1 MNEEVNARKAAFL
14 IVLIYFLAF
23 LPLLPR
29 TSYYRGDERFY
40 TDAAI
45 RMVQTGDYLTPYYH
59 TGRVRFRKPILVY
72 WIIVASYK
80 VFGISLFSSRI
91 PFLVAGCL
99 VLFFTYRIT
108 SVLFGEREALLA
120 SAILASN
127 MTVFHTSIRSHPDII
142 QCLFLAMSLY
152 GFMNLILRGERS
164 SHYHWLAYM
173 GAALAVASKGG
184 LGLLPVAFS
193 LIFASSCKGVRVREL
208 FKGKVIIT
216 SAAVALFWF
225 VAISFKH
232 GEAALRDFFLDQVG
246 ERLSGSKI
254 YILENAFLYLG
265 GLLKE
270 LMPWSLMSLI
280 VLVRDWDRVKG
291 LYLTKKKEVLLVA
304 GWYLSIF
311 AIFALSNIQRARY
324 FLPTYPLLGAL
335 LASVLME
342 GEEGRS
348 SKALRMIERWV
359 LISGMVGGG
368 LLILLGALLDLRVV
382 VGGMII
388 LFGSV
393 ALHRALFQRGHLPGL
408 LAVALLGI
416 VGFSVIHNFLRPV
429 IFASPAPC
437 VVREVLREGGGT
449 VAVLDLPDKYR
460 GQINVLSRG
469 RIRMKIFTG
478 NDLKGLEGVRFI
490 VTSHAFLDRLI
501 GRGYELRKVCGYS
514 YREGPPLKFEE
525 VIRAMA
531 KGDLSPLF
539 CRFREHYY
547 LLTEVRSGQGK

>member
-1 MNEEVNARKAAFL
+1 LNEEVNARKAAFL

-23 LPLLPR
+23 FPLLPR

-80 VFGISLFSSRI
+80 IFGISLFSSRI

-99 VLFFTYRIT
+99 VLLFTYRIA
-108 SVLFGEREALLA
+108 SSLFGERDALLA

-152 GFMNLILRGERS
+152 GFMKLIFSHGAS
-164 SHYHWLAYM
+164 SLHYWFAYM

-193 LIFASSCKGVRVREL
+193 LIFASFCKGVRVREL
-208 FKGKVIIT
+208 LKGKVIIV
-216 SAAVALFWF
+216 SVAVALFWF
-225 VAISFKH
+225 VAISLKH

-254 YILENAFLYLG
+254 YILENTFLYLG

-270 LMPWSLMSLI
+270 LMPWSLMGLI

-291 LYLTKKKEVLLVA
+291 LFLTKRKEILFVA

-311 AIFALSNIQRARY
+311 VIFALSNIQRARY

-348 SKALRMIERWV
+348 SKVVRIIEKWM
-359 LISGMVGGG
+359 LILGMMGGG

-382 VGGMII
+382 TGGMILI
-388 LFGSV
+388 FASMAFYRL
-393 ALHRALFQRGHLPGL
+393 LFQRGYLPGL

-416 VGFSVIHNFLRPV
+416 VGFSVVHNFLRPA

-437 VVREVLREGGGT
+437 VVKEVLEEGGGT
-449 VAVLDLPDKYR
+449 VAILGLPDKYR
-460 GQINVLSRG
+460 GQMNVLSGG
-469 RIRMKIFTG
+469 RIRIKRLTG
-478 NDLKGLEGVRFI
+478 KDLKGLEGVRFA
-490 VTSHAFLDRLI
+490 VTSYAFLDRLI
-501 GRGYELRKVCGYS
+501 RKGYELRKVCGYS
-514 YREGPPLKFEE
+514 YRKGPSLSFKEILGA
-525 VIRAMA
+525 VA
-531 KGDLSPLF
+531 KGDLSLLL

-547 LLTEVRSGQGK
+547 LLTKVRSGQGK